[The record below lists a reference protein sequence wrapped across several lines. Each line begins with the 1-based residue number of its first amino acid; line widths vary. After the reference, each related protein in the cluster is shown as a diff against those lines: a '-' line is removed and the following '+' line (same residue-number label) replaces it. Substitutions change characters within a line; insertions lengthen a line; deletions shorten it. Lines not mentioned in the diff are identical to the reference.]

1 MANIFKKAGKWFE
14 KNVTSPIVSG
24 VKQVGRDIDQAVI
37 QPAVQGIK
45 NPIGSA
51 TDRYKRDIAK
61 PIQAAGKS
69 IDEAVFRPI
78 GEATG
83 LTTVK
88 TPDDAKPKVDPDRAA
103 AMSTYGKQIQ
113 QQGQQFN
120 PSQYG
125 PGYFQ
130 PQQYNPQVSSNTRNM
145 PGIYSPAQRVPQ
157 SAGAVATPALQN
169 VGGQNPTQ
177 LNLTTGTGA
186 NTYRQQNALVD
197 AMQQLQT
204 PQNFAAGYDPNL
216 RQTYIDMATLGLDQ
230 QKQAAMAQLKEQQ
243 MKSGN
248 YGSSVGQKQMTD
260 LAAQYDRQVTE
271 AGKQADLMQMEAE
284 REDRY
289 RNLSAEQSRI
299 GQMAGIAGQSAGLDL
314 STAGY
319 TRDTMAMQNSAEMI
333 KAQYARQ
340 GIQIDNDTAMQMAQF
355 QSGQQ
360 QQQFGN
366 QMTGYNAQQAAQMAG
381 YESEWQRYLAQQEQ
395 NRYGDTAANQAQQ
408 FNIGQK
414 DTADVRNYG
423 VYQDYLKNLAN
434 YGSDQIDPQSKINY
448 ELWAQQE
455 ADRRARAAATIGAV
469 GSAVGGMM

>member
-1 MANIFKKAGKWFE
+1 MANILQKAGNWFE
-14 KNVTSPIVSG
+14 KNVTSPVVSG
-24 VKQVGRDIDQAVI
+24 VKQIGRDIDQAVF
-37 QPAVQGIK
+37 K
-45 NPIGSA
+45 
-51 TDRYKRDIAK
+51 
-61 PIQAAGKS
+61 
-69 IDEAVFRPI
+69 PI

-83 LTTVK
+83 FTTVK
-88 TPDDAKPKVDPDRAA
+88 TPDDVKPKVDPSRAA
-103 AMSTYGKQIQ
+103 AMATYGQNIQ

-130 PQQYNPQVSSNTRNM
+130 PQMYNPQISSNTRNM
-145 PGIYSPAQRVPQ
+145 PGIYSPAQSVPT
-157 SAGAVATPALQN
+157 APGAVATPGLQN
-169 VGGQNPTQ
+169 VGGQTPTL

-186 NTYRQQNALVD
+186 NTYQERAALLG
-197 AMQQLQT
+197 AMQGLQT
-204 PQNFAAGYDPNL
+204 PQNLAAGYDPNL
-216 RQTYIDMATLGLDQ
+216 RQTYIDMATAGLEQ
-230 QKQAAMAQLKEQQ
+230 QKQAAIAQLKEQQ

-248 YGSSVGQKQMTD
+248 YESSVGQKQIAD
-260 LAAQYDRQVTE
+260 LAAQYDRQVIE

-299 GQMAGIAGQSAGLDL
+299 AQMAGIAGQSAGLDL

-319 TRDTMAMQNSAEMI
+319 TRDTMAMQNNAEMI

-360 QQQFGN
+360 QQQFSN

-395 NRYGDTAANQAQQ
+395 NRYGDAIANQAQQ
-408 FNIGQK
+408 FNIGQR

-434 YGSDQIDPQSKINY
+434 YGSDQIDPQSRINY

-455 ADRRARAAATIGAV
+455 ADRRARAAATMGAV
-469 GSAVGGMM
+469 ASAVGGMM

>member
-1 MANIFKKAGKWFE
+1 MASAWDTVKKW
-14 KNVTSPIVSG
+14 
-24 VKQVGRDIDQAVI
+24 GREFDKAVI

-45 NPIGSA
+45 DPIGSA
-51 TDRYKRDIAK
+51 QKRFQTDIAE

-69 IDEAVFRPI
+69 IDKAVFKPI

-88 TPDDAKPKVDPDRAA
+88 TPDDVKPKVDPSRAA
-103 AMSTYGKQIQ
+103 AMASYGQNIQ
-113 QQGQQFN
+113 QQGRQFN

-130 PQQYNPQVSSNTRNM
+130 PQTYNPRISSNTRNM
-145 PGIYSPAQRVPQ
+145 PGIYSPAQRVPD
-157 SAGAVATPALQN
+157 SPGVVATPRLQN
-169 VGGQNPTQ
+169 VGGQTPTQ

-186 NTYRQQNALVD
+186 NTYQERAALLG
-197 AMQQLQT
+197 AMQGLQT
-204 PQNFAAGYDPNL
+204 PQNLAAGYDPNL
-216 RQTYIDMATLGLDQ
+216 RQTYIDMATAGLEQ
-230 QKQAAMAQLKEQQ
+230 QKQAAIAQLKEQQ

-299 GQMAGIAGQSAGLDL
+299 GQMARIAGQSAGLDL

-319 TRDTMAMQNSAEMI
+319 TRDTMAMQNNAEI

-395 NRYGDTAANQAQQ
+395 NRYGDATANQAQQ
-408 FNIGQK
+408 FNIGQR

-434 YGSDQIDPQSKINY
+434 YGSDQIDPQSRINY
-448 ELWAQQE
+448 ELWAKQE

-469 GSAVGGMM
+469 SSAVGGMM

>member
-1 MANIFKKAGKWFE
+1 MANIFKKAGNWFE

-24 VKQVGRDIDQAVI
+24 VKRVGRDVDQ
-37 QPAVQGIK
+37 
-45 NPIGSA
+45 
-51 TDRYKRDIAK
+51 
-61 PIQAAGKS
+61 
-69 IDEAVFRPI
+69 AVFRPV

-88 TPDDAKPKVDPDRAA
+88 TPDSVKPKVDPSRAGAMA
-103 AMSTYGKQIQ
+103 AYGQNIQ

-157 SAGAVATPALQN
+157 SAGAVATPQLQN
-169 VGGQNPTQ
+169 VGAQPQPTQ
-177 LNLTTGTGA
+177 FNLTTGTGA
-186 NTYRQQNALVD
+186 NTYQERAALLG
-197 AMQQLQT
+197 AMQGLQT
-204 PQNFAAGYDPNL
+204 PQNLAAGYDPNL
-216 RQTYIDMATLGLDQ
+216 RQTYIDMATSGLDQ

-381 YESEWQRYLAQQEQ
+381 YESEWQRYLAQQDQ
-395 NRYGDTAANQAQQ
+395 NRYGDTAVNQAQQ

-414 DTADVRNYG
+414 DTADVRNYV